1 MDNNSKKVA
10 KLPEPVLI
18 SDALS
23 HPKFPRE
30 LLNSVRSIVDE
41 RLKIFKKQGTD
52 RGFKRHPFDYL
63 VDNGY
68 ILNYS
73 GITTIGPDS
82 INIDFTKFH
91 SAFIEI
97 LNKKSNLSKANRE
110 LITQLYQFSLEK
122 VANIIRLEKSQAE
135 IEAKKQQKQPRKAAP
150 KAKVKKEKPLKSEE

>member
-1 MDNNSKKVA
+1 MDNNNKKVA
-10 KLPEPVLI
+10 KLQEPVLI

-30 LLNSVRSIVDE
+30 LLNTVRSIVDD
-41 RLKIFKKQGTD
+41 RLKIFKKEGTD

-82 INIDFTKFH
+82 INIDFPKFH
-91 SAFIEI
+91 SAFMEI

-135 IEAKKQQKQPRKAAP
+135 RDAQKIKPKKASTKAR
-150 KAKVKKEKPLKSEE
+150 VKKEKPLKSEE

>member
-135 IEAKKQQKQPRKAAP
+135 RDAQKIKPKKAAP

>member
-30 LLNSVRSIVDE
+30 LLNSVRSVVDD
-41 RLKIFKKQGTD
+41 RLRAYKKNGTD

-73 GITTIGPDS
+73 GITTLSADS
-82 INIDFTKFH
+82 VDIDFTKFH
-91 SAFIEI
+91 GSFIEI

-135 IEAKKQQKQPRKAAP
+135 KDAQKIKPKKASP
-150 KAKVKKEKPLKSEE
+150 KARVKKEKPLKSEE